1 MADATLTFYAAL
13 TLPTQQFVSAFPS
26 DNATASN
33 IGNITDC
40 PKTSCATVSASPAI
54 VSTGYFE
61 IPWYVKATNI
71 ITLQGDDVI
80 DYRVPTE
87 LSILLCFLVDLSN
100 GFTVLLGQ
108 PLRGS

>member
-1 MADATLTFYAAL
+1 MVFPRTVR
-13 TLPTQQFVSAFPS
+13 PVVVSLGGISRGAF
-26 DNATASN
+26 
-33 IGNITDC
+33 
-40 PKTSCATVSASPAI
+40 
-54 VSTGYFE
+54 YFE

-108 PLRGS
+108 PLRGSQVELAVVPNGSLIPGWVVEPEELSL